1 MFCLEKTLSLSS
13 LTPTALEG
21 FQHLIK
27 RPLKEIRTCSIAQQ
41 KLGQN
46 KTFFFEGEIQRH

>member
-46 KTFFFEGEIQRH
+46 KTFLFEGEIQRH